1 MIYKDRV
8 YGQYKI
14 TDPVILELLNSP
26 TLQRLKGVDQA
37 GYRPLWIK
45 PDTKLGRYDNTRY
58 AHSMG
63 VYLLLKRYGASLPEQ
78 IAGLVHDV
86 SHSAFSHCIDYVLA
100 AGSPTEN
107 SHQDNLFGAYVRR
120 SDIPAILEKYGF
132 DPEFI
137 LDDKNFPLKENQL
150 PDLCADRIDYA
161 LRMGVIFG
169 EINVAARDG
178 LLRNLAVSDGRWV
191 FRNQAF
197 AQRFAKLFLRLNVVY
212 LSGFKSAV
220 MYLAVGDCLK
230 YALQKNYI
238 SEADL
243 YTTDRQ
249 VLDKVKR
256 NVIRD
261 PRLKLFW
268 VRMNNKAKALNGGA
282 AAVYCKSR
290 IVDPLFSQN
299 GKIKRLSQANPKWT
313 KVVERELKPKQYFVM
328 FKDSPIPVRK
338 TC

>member
-1 MIYKDRV
+1 M
-8 YGQYKI
+8 
-14 TDPVILELLNSP
+14 
-26 TLQRLKGVDQA
+26 
-37 GYRPLWIK
+37 
-45 PDTKLGRYDNTRY
+45 
-58 AHSMG
+58 
-63 VYLLLKRYGASLPEQ
+63 LLKKYGASLPEQ
-78 IAGLVHDV
+78 VAGLIHDV

-107 SHQDNLFGAYVRR
+107 SHQDNLFEAYVRR
-120 SDIPAILEKYGF
+120 SDIPSILEKYGF

-137 LDDKNFPLKENQL
+137 LDDKNFPLKENKL

-169 EINVAARDG
+169 EINDAARDG
-178 LLRNLAVSDGRWV
+178 LLRNLAVSESRWV
-191 FRNQAF
+191 FGNRAS
-197 AQRFAKLFLRLNVVY
+197 AQRFAELFLRLNVVY

-230 YALQKNYI
+230 YALQNNYI

-249 VLDKVKR
+249 VLGKVKR
-256 NVIRD
+256 SVAKD
-261 PRLKLFW
+261 DQLKLLW
-268 VRMNNKAKALNGGA
+268 LRMNNKTRALSGTDGRG

-290 IVDPLFSQN
+290 IVDPPFSQN

-313 KVVERELKPKQYFVM
+313 KVVERELKPKQYFVR
-328 FKDSPIPVRK
+328 FKDSPIPSTKDTLVVGCLVCRRIKK
-338 TC
+338 TGRLPVF